1 MDLFVL
7 EHKKLWRKFSVKLC
21 VFLCFLYIVVF
32 GGILS
37 YQWFT
42 FGSSDDYTSA
52 FGNNFDGYTVIR
64 ESQAFSER
72 FGGTLT
78 DESLQQ
84 MVLEY
89 QRLDAAG
96 REDELERTD
105 WSIIN
110 SWLTSLWPE
119 LRDPNRYELMISY
132 VDAGK
137 LTELYERRQQAIEDF
152 LENNGQ
158 VGNEREYLLQMEA
171 DVQKPF
177 SYRWTNG
184 WSQILGS
191 MTADLGI
198 VMALFIAIV
207 LSSIFAGEWHDNT
220 KPLLLTTRNGWLKI
234 GVAKMMTGFLFSI
247 ELFALLAVGMI
258 LSQLFFMGVDGWNMP
273 IQNIKMLSIAPMT
286 MLQAELYQ
294 FAFAFIG
301 ALGFTGIVMLISA
314 STKSNVFAL
323 IFSLAA
329 VYGPMMVVEY
339 LPYSLQKAVDLLPL
353 VGSSTDIFRTNT
365 FNIFGK
371 IIWSPYLLLI
381 VPACIG
387 LITIPFTLKKW
398 SRRLK
403 S

>member
-1 MDLFVL
+1 MGLFVL

-21 VFLCFLYIVVF
+21 VFLCFVYVVVF
-32 GGILS
+32 GGVLS

-64 ESQAFSER
+64 ESQSFAER

-89 QRLDAAG
+89 QRLEAAG
-96 REDELERTD
+96 YEAELERTD

-119 LRDPNRYELMISY
+119 LRNPNTYELMINY

-137 LTELYERRQQAIEDF
+137 LTGLYERRQQAIEVF

-158 VGNEREYLLQMEA
+158 VGNEREYLLEMESE
-171 DVQKPF
+171 VQKPF
-177 SYRWTNG
+177 AYQWTNG

-387 LITIPFTLKKW
+387 LITIPFILKKW